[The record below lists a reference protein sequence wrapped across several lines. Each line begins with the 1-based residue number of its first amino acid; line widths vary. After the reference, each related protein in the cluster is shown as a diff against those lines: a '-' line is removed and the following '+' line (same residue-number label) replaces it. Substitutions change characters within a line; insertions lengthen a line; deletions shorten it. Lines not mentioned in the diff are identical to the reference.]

1 MNRARKLLATI
12 LANPKGV
19 RFDDACR
26 AAELLGFKHKG
37 GQGSHRAFARP
48 DESELL
54 NFQNRGGQIPPYQAR
69 QLIRMIE
76 RYGKEADEIPD

>member
-1 MNRARKLLATI
+1 MTKRKKLLAGI
-12 LANPKGV
+12 CNNPKSV

-48 DESELL
+48 GEPELL
-54 NFQNRGGQIPPYQAR
+54 NFQDRSGCIVPTR
-69 QLIRMIE
+69 Q
-76 RYGKEADEIPD
+76 GS